1 MRGVSLRGRAVASH
15 AVSLLLRLVLV
26 LVAGYGVVCLLV
38 YLFQARLVYFP
49 GPAPRAT
56 PAQFGLAYRELEL
69 VTSDGASVHA
79 WFLPQPG
86 ARGAVLVSHGN
97 AGNIGDR
104 LELARAYLE
113 LGWSVLLYDY
123 RGYGKSAGTPSEE
136 GTYRDAEAAYEHL
149 ARVEGLAP
157 ERIVL
162 HGESLGVAVTLELAL
177 RRPVAAVIAESGFTS
192 LPDMAAEV
200 YPFLP
205 GRLLARIRYDNR
217 AKVAR
222 LGVPLFLI
230 HSPAD
235 EIVPVAHT
243 QRLFAAAHEPKRL
256 LLTAGGHNGG
266 GFLNRHEWRAEVG
279 SFLGALSGAR

>member
-1 MRGVSLRGRAVASH
+1 MPI
-15 AVSLLLRLVLV
+15 LLRLVLV
-26 LVAGYGVVCLLV
+26 LAAGYVLVCLLV
-38 YLFQARLVYFP
+38 YFFQTRLVYFP
-49 GPAPRAT
+49 APAPRTT
-56 PAQFGLAYRELEL
+56 PAQHGLAYRELEL
-69 VTSDGASVHA
+69 STSDGERLHA
-79 WFLPQPG
+79 WFLPHAEAHG
-86 ARGAVLVSHGN
+86 AILVSHGN

-104 LELARAYLE
+104 LAIARAYHE

-123 RGYGKSAGTPSEE
+123 RGYGKSTGTPSEE
-136 GTYRDAEAAYEHL
+136 GTYLDAEAAYDHL

-205 GRLLARIRYDNR
+205 GRLLARIRYDNL

-222 LGVPLFLI
+222 LGVPLFVI
-230 HSPAD
+230 HSPD
-235 EIVPVAHT
+235 DDIVPVEHAR
-243 QRLFAAAHEPKRL
+243 RLFAAAREPKRL
-256 LLTAGGHNGG
+256 LLTTGSHNGG
-266 GFLNRHEWRAEVG
+266 GLLNRQEWRAEVG
-279 SFLGALSGAR
+279 SFLATLDAAVR